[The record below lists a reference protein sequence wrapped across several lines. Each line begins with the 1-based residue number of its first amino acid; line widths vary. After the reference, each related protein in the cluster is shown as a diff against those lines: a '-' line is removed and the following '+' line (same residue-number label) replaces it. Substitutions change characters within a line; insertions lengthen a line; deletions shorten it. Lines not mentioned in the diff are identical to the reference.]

1 MTYVGLVPSEESSGG
16 MRRQGSIT
24 KVGYSRVR
32 HVVPQSPGA
41 TASRIGNGPVLE
53 RRQEGQPPD
62 AVVQS
67 WKAQHGLHQMFKRL
81 ALKKNSQIGAVTMAR
96 EPVGFAWAPPEQA

>member
-24 KVGYSRVR
+24 KVGYSWVR
-32 HVVPQSPGA
+32 YVVPQSPGA
-41 TASRIGNGPVLE
+41 TALRIGPVLA

-81 ALKKNSQIGAVTMAR
+81 ALRKNSQIGAVTMAR

>member
-24 KVGYSRVR
+24 KVGYSWVR

-62 AVVQS
+62 PVVPS

-81 ALKKNSQIGAVTMAR
+81 ALRKNSQIGAVTMAR
-96 EPVGFAWAPPEQA
+96 EPVGFAWEPPEQA

>member
-1 MTYVGLVPSEESSGG
+1 MWC
-16 MRRQGSIT
+16 R
-24 KVGYSRVR
+24 SRLEL
-32 HVVPQSPGA
+32 PLPASA
-41 TASRIGNGPVLE
+41 TGRVLE

-62 AVVQS
+62 PVVPS

-81 ALKKNSQIGAVTMAR
+81 ALRKNSQIGAVTMAR